1 MFKLHF
7 NKYEERFVLKI
18 EKQLCILLISY
29 YYITKIALCNHWN
42 DDLRGLELKIAICF
56 LADEWKTHQNYCVSE
71 DEEDLKESMHAK
83 GDASFDKCKEE
94 CDANAKCSAFAWYA
108 NGKNGVKC
116 FLILTKLKAVKGS
129 ENPQFLDATCT
140 IKPSK

>member
-1 MFKLHF
+1 MLFYF
-7 NKYEERFVLKI
+7 
-18 EKQLCILLISY
+18 S
-29 YYITKIALCNHWN
+29 
-42 DDLRGLELKIAICF
+42 
-56 LADEWKTHQNYCVSE
+56 ADEWETYQNYCVSE
-71 DEEDLKESMHAK
+71 NEVDLKESMHPK
-83 GDASFDKCKEE
+83 GDASFEKCKEE

-108 NGKNGVKC
+108 NTKNGVKC